1 MKRHA
6 ILIVAF
12 AGVLIIAASA
22 HAETYY
28 RFELYSS
35 ANIPLDKNF
44 EIGLP
49 QSTVPLH
56 GSLTFSPGV
65 RGGIRVGVDGVGHW
79 GQDIS
84 YSFGTNAAKIS
95 VPSNGSFAFTSRSHQ
110 FAYNAV
116 LYPGGLRA
124 KKVYPYLTAGAG
136 GTIFTLSQT
145 DIDRGLTAGLG
156 KLQTH
161 NSFVFNA
168 GGGIRVQFNDHYGL
182 RLNARDWMSH
192 PPRYGIPAS
201 SDDPAA
207 SVFPVNGIFH
217 QIELS
222 IGFVYCL
229 R

>member
-1 MKRHA
+1 M
-6 ILIVAF
+6 AF
-12 AGVLIIAASA
+12 AGLLIAAASA
-22 HAETYY
+22 QAETYY
-28 RFELYSS
+28 RFELYGSG
-35 ANIPLDKNF
+35 NIPLDKNF

-56 GSLTFSPGV
+56 GELKFSPGV
-65 RGGIRVGVDGVGHW
+65 RGGIRIGVDGLGHW

-84 YSFGTNAAKIS
+84 YSYGTNAAKIT
-95 VPSNGSFAFTSRSHQ
+95 VPANGNFAFTSRTHQ

-116 LYPGGLRA
+116 FYPGGLRA

-136 GTIFTLSQT
+136 GTIFTLSQK
-145 DIDRGLTAGLG
+145 DIDQGLIAGLG

-161 NSFVFNA
+161 TSFVFNA
-168 GGGIRVQFNDHYGL
+168 GGGIRFQFNDHFGL
-182 RLNARDWMSH
+182 RLDARDWLSH

-201 SDDPAA
+201 SNDPGTF
-207 SVFPVNGIFH
+207 VFPVNGIFH

-222 IGFVYCL
+222 IGFVYCFKSS